1 MAGARTS
8 AQARAAT
15 TAPPLMPG
23 LVWPAFTP
31 LTSAALG
38 EQAITPADSNLP
50 AALTQASSPRE
61 PSARREEAE
70 VSPHAETGADESLR
84 LSSTVPEMKA
94 EPVRQERLSG
104 LGERVGFEPGPVIR
118 APKGLKA
125 HSTPSP
131 APLNIEMP
139 PPLPIAHTTPVLA
152 EGAVSPAL
160 PSQLIEQPRETGE
173 TQLARAE
180 SSATASVQASSPQS
194 GSEPMASEL
203 QLQPTEKFERRVE
216 TYEEPLKHAIAS
228 DTRSAVQARTPTVR
242 PLPLRAAV
250 PATVPA
256 ASPVESDADGPGRR
270 VSAPTQPMKQES
282 AFQAAVRPLPER
294 LATPPTVPAASGGRQ
309 NRITIGRID
318 VQVNNHP
325 PVQASAPPSRLAAPL
340 PSDVLE
346 ARFLNRFWMKP

>member
-38 EQAITPADSNLP
+38 EQAITPADSSLP

-61 PSARREEAE
+61 PSARREDAE

-94 EPVRQERLSG
+94 EPVRQEWLSG

-118 APKGLKA
+118 APEGLRP

-131 APLNIEMP
+131 ATLNIEMP
-139 PPLPIAHTTPVLA
+139 PPLPIAHTTPVL
-152 EGAVSPAL
+152 G
-160 PSQLIEQPRETGE
+160 
-173 TQLARAE
+173 
-180 SSATASVQASSPQS
+180 
-194 GSEPMASEL
+194 
-203 QLQPTEKFERRVE
+203 
-216 TYEEPLKHAIAS
+216 S
-228 DTRSAVQARTPTVR
+228 DT
-242 PLPLRAAV
+242 
-250 PATVPA
+250 
-256 ASPVESDADGPGRR
+256 DGPARR
-270 VSAPTQPMKQES
+270 VSAPAQPIERLSGNNRSLTVAAQHPTQAHHPIQNRDREGAVAGRWPGYSVTSPQPES
-282 AFQAAVRPLPER
+282 ALQATVRPVPEQ
-294 LATPPTVPAASGGRQ
+294 LAGPPTVPAASGGHQ
-309 NRITIGRID
+309 SRITIGRID